1 MGNLIKPIKTIP
13 KVSLTDD
20 FLLTYVDNDFGN
32 VVVNEDGNI
41 SILDTIKLKRI
52 SELNMERDKIIKQ
65 INGDI

>member
-13 KVSLTDD
+13 KVCLTDD

-41 SILDTIKLKRI
+41 SILDTIKLRRI